1 MRRLGSTHHLY
12 QEHKQNTTVPRL
24 ASMKFPFAFILA
36 STIVAIYVMLVNNKL
51 EVVYVTEQ

>member
-1 MRRLGSTHHLY
+1 
-12 QEHKQNTTVPRL
+12 
-24 ASMKFPFAFILA
+24 MKFPFAFILA